1 MEISSSTFNDVWL
14 VGCAALVFLMQAGF
28 CCLEAGS
35 VRSKNSIN
43 VAAKNLAD
51 FALSGIIF
59 WAIGFGLIFGASYW
73 GWFGTSDFFF
83 DGDSHAGS
91 IEAFFLFQL
100 MFCGTATTIIG
111 GAVSERMR
119 FVSYL
124 ITAAVVSLLIYPLY
138 AHWVWGDGGWL
149 ADLGFVDFAGSSVVH
164 GVGGWISLAVCLIV
178 GPRIGRFGDKDSTIC
193 NGHNLPMAALGAM
206 LLAFGWIGFNAGSTF
221 QLEGRIPHIVTATML
236 SGVAGAMTSLA
247 VARLLHIRKELE
259 LLINGLLAGLVA
271 ITACC
276 HVVTLFDSMVI
287 GFVASLA
294 MMASSHLLEKF
305 KIDDVVGA
313 VPVHAVAGVW
323 GTLSVALFGNLAAI
337 DTGLGRWEQLWVQL
351 LGVSVCFAWSFLV
364 GFGVLWCIN
373 RFSPFR
379 VDAQTESVG
388 LNVAEHGDKSELYDL
403 LQVMEQHSETGNF
416 EIEIDLQSHT
426 DVGQIAQAYNSVL
439 TSLKEKQRQVEI
451 AIEEL
456 YHAKKELRESSR
468 QIHSLKSAL
477 DKHTLY
483 SISDCSGKIIEVNE
497 GFCRVSGYREEEL
510 IGQDHRI
517 LNSGYHPKSFWK
529 EMWQTI
535 HAGETWRGEV
545 CNRAKDGH
553 LYWVDATNIPFHDSE
568 GKIEKF
574 VSLRFDITDR
584 RRAEE
589 SSIAANNELQGVLGA
604 ATRVSIIAAD
614 CEGIIS
620 TFNAGAE
627 AMLGYTAEEMVG
639 KQTPAIIHL
648 ESEVI
653 ARGKELSEQLG
664 EPIEGF
670 QVFVNQAMHHGHEER
685 EWTYIRK
692 DGSTLSVSLTV
703 TARYDDEGQIIGY
716 LGIAQDISD
725 RKEAEEENRR
735 LTERL
740 DLALRGSNT
749 GLWDWVVTTG
759 ETVFNDVWYTML
771 GYEPGELPMCV
782 ETWVDLC
789 HPDDLL
795 MAQEAIKRHFRGED
809 PVYCCEHRVR
819 CKDGSWLWIRDIGEV
834 VAWNEDGS
842 PKRMVGV
849 HIEVQKLR
857 QAIEQANAANQ
868 AKSEFLANMSH
879 EIRTPMTAILGYSEL
894 LLNDLS
900 IEDLADEHRNALETI
915 NRNGEHLLAIIN
927 DILDMSKIDAGK
939 LSIEVLPTRPHAI
952 VEEVISLL
960 NVRAVGKG
968 IALRVRQDTPFPET
982 IQSDPTRLRQI
993 LLNIVGNAI
1002 KFTEIGEVAISLSYL
1017 PDQSIMQFRVTDTG
1031 LGMTPEQ
1038 LEKIANF
1045 EPFSQADSSTT
1056 REFGG
1061 TGLGLRIS
1069 NCLASM
1075 LGGNIV
1081 VESEQGFGSTFT
1093 VTVGTG
1099 DIGSTPMVDRL
1110 KVETLSDVTSTEDS
1124 QAHNASATNE
1134 SEEPGKPLE
1143 GIQVLLAEDGLD
1155 NQRLISFVLRK
1166 AGAEVK
1172 VVENGQ
1178 LAYDA
1183 ALDAVERGSVYHVV
1197 LMDMQMPV
1205 LDGYSAVAKL
1215 READYQGVIV
1225 ALTAHAMVGDRQ
1237 KCIEAGC
1244 NDFATKPINRHHL
1257 IQLIGELADNSAMQ
1271 RATRSD
1277 EVTS

>member
-1 MEISSSTFNDVWL
+1 MEISSSTLNDVWL
-14 VGCAALVFLMQAGF
+14 VGSAALVFLMQAGF

-51 FALSGIIF
+51 FALSGLIF
-59 WAIGFGLIFGASYW
+59 WAVGFGLIFGASYW

-83 DGDSHAGS
+83 DGDSKIGNS
-91 IEAFFLFQL
+91 EAFFLFQL

-111 GAVSERMR
+111 GAVSERMK

-124 ITAAVVSLLIYPLY
+124 LTATVVSLLIYPLY
-138 AHWVWGDGGWL
+138 AHWVWGHGGWL
-149 ADLGFVDFAGSSVVH
+149 AELGFVDFAGSSVVH

-178 GPRIGRFGDKDSTIC
+178 GPRIGRFGDKKSSIC

-206 LLAFGWIGFNAGSTF
+206 LLAFGWIGFNAGST
-221 QLEGRIPHIVTATML
+221 LRLDDRVPHIATVTMM
-236 SGVAGAMTSLA
+236 SGVAGAMTALA
-247 VARLLHIRKELE
+247 FARLFRVRRELE

-276 HVVTLFDSMVI
+276 HVVSLFDAMVI
-287 GFVASLA
+287 GFVASL
-294 MMASSHLLEKF
+294 MMIASSHLLEKF

-323 GTLSVALFGNLAAI
+323 GVLSVALFGNLAAI
-337 DTGLGRWEQLWVQL
+337 DTGLGRWEQLGVQL
-351 LGVSVCFAWSFLV
+351 LGASVCFAWSFLV
-364 GFGVLWCIN
+364 GFAVLWSLN
-373 RFSPFR
+373 RLSSFR
-379 VDAQTESVG
+379 VDRQTESVG

-403 LQVMEQHSETGNF
+403 LQIMEKHSETGNF
-416 EIEIDLQSHT
+416 EIDIDLQSHT
-426 DVGQIAQAYNSVL
+426 DVGQIAHAYNGVVS
-439 TSLKEKQRQVEI
+439 SLKEKQRQVEI

-456 YHAKKELRESSR
+456 YQAKKDLRESSR

-483 SISDCSGKIIEVNE
+483 SIADRSGKIIEVNE
-497 GFCRVSGYREEEL
+497 GFCRISGYSEDEL
-510 IGQDHRI
+510 LGQNHRI
-517 LNSGYHPKSFWK
+517 LNSGYHPKSFWVN
-529 EMWQTI
+529 MWRTI
-535 HAGETWRGEV
+535 QSGETWRGEV
-545 CNRAKDGH
+545 CNRAKDGK
-553 LYWVDATNIPFHDSE
+553 LYWVDATMIPFRDSE

-584 RRAEE
+584 KRAEE

-639 KQTPAIIHL
+639 RQTPAIIHVP
-648 ESEVI
+648 EEVI
-653 ARGKELSEQLG
+653 ARGKELTQQFG
-664 EPIEGF
+664 EPVEGF
-670 QVFVNQAMHHGHEER
+670 QVFVKLAMISGHEER
-685 EWTYIRK
+685 EWTYVRK
-692 DGSTLSVSLTV
+692 DGSTLSVTLTV
-703 TARYDDEGQIIGY
+703 TARYDEEGKIIGY

-725 RKEAEEENRR
+725 RKKAEGQNRL

-759 ETVFNDVWYTML
+759 ETVFNDIWYTML

-782 ETWVDLC
+782 DTWVDLC
-789 HPDDLL
+789 HPDDLD
-795 MAQEAIKRHFRGED
+795 MATEAIQRHFRGEE

-849 HIEVQKLR
+849 HIDIQELH

-894 LLNDLS
+894 LLNDLTVQGMS
-900 IEDLADEHRNALETI
+900 DEHRNALETI

-968 IALRVRQDTPFPET
+968 IALRVKQESTFPET

-1002 KFTEIGEVAISLSYL
+1002 KFTEIGEVAISLSHV
-1017 PDQSIMQFRVTDTG
+1017 PDEGLMQFRISDTG
-1031 LGMTPEQ
+1031 LGMTPGQ

-1075 LGGNIV
+1075 LGGRIV
-1081 VESEQGFGSTFT
+1081 VDSEQGFGSTFT
-1093 VTVGTG
+1093 VTVATG
-1099 DIGSTPMVDRL
+1099 DISETPLVQQLKIESPESVDAPEESNAQEPADGSDTKEQEKLLDGV
-1110 KVETLSDVTSTEDS
+1110 
-1124 QAHNASATNE
+1124 
-1134 SEEPGKPLE
+1134 
-1143 GIQVLLAEDGLD
+1143 QVLLAEDGLD

-1183 ALDAVERGSVYHVV
+1183 ALEAVEKGSPFHTI

-1205 LDGYSAVAKL
+1205 LDGYSAVGKL
-1215 READYQGVIV
+1215 RDAGYEGIIV

-1244 NDFATKPINRHHL
+1244 DDFATKPINRQQL
-1257 IQLIGELADNSAMQ
+1257 IQLLRDLVDNSK
-1271 RATRSD
+1271 TEKSSHSN
-1277 EVTS
+1277 EVSS